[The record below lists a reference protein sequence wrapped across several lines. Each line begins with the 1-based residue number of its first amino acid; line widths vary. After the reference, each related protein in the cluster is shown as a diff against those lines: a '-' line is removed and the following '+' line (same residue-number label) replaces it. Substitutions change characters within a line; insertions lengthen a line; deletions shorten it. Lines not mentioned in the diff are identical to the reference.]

1 MARIETRLKKIVEVS
16 RVNELDEPV
25 TNVDYINGLYCFN
38 RNGLNFELTKK
49 EFKDFIKNIP
59 DEVVFVI
66 DDIPIN

>member
-1 MARIETRLKKIVEVS
+1 MARIETRLRKIVEVS

-25 TNVDYINGLYCFN
+25 TNVDLVNGLYCFN
-38 RNGLNFELTKK
+38 RNGLNFELTEK
-49 EFKDFIKNIP
+49 EFKDFMKNIP